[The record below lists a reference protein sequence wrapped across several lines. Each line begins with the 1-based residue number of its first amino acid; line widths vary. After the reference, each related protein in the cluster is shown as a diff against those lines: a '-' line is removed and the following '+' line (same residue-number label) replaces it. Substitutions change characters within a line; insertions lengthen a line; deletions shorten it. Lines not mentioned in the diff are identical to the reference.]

1 MSQDGIGWEMSQTG
15 MMVIKTHQ
23 RLLFEATTSEHLYK
37 KIWGV
42 NDELESKNVT
52 DYPQQS

>member
-1 MSQDGIGWEMSQTG
+1 MI
-15 MMVIKTHQ
+15 VIKTHQ

-52 DYPQQS
+52 DYLQ